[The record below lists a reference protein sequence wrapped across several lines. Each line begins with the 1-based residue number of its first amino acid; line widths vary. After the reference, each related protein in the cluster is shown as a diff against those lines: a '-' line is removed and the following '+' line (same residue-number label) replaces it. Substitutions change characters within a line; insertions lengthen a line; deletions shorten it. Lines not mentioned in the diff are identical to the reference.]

1 MEERVWPCQQ
11 CFMLVAKGKI
21 CQRLA
26 NAKDTHHLLK
36 SCKGSK
42 SPLSVALGIDV
53 NAATADLLFIGR
65 LLK

>member
-1 MEERVWPCQQ
+1 MEARVWPCQQ
-11 CFMLVAKGKI
+11 CTMLIAKGKI

-36 SCKGSK
+36 SCKGSRF
-42 SPLSVALGIDV
+42 PLSVVVGIDV
-53 NAATADLLFIGR
+53 SASTADLLFIGS